1 MPQIQQFTTDT
12 LPDHLGWQ
20 IQDFVRI
27 HWFDIFAHEK
37 DPDVHPA
44 MWHPT
49 YFIIAEQRA
58 LYSNATVVWQDIVVG
73 EATYRAY
80 GLSSVLTYPAFRKKG
95 YGSQVVTAATDFIK
109 AQADADLAI
118 LWTGDD
124 MESFYTPYSFVHP
137 RDFTVTSGDPASP
150 EPTHFSMLMFL
161 SARGKQLQ
169 QSLAG
174 GSLYF
179 GQYTW

>member
-1 MPQIQQFTTDT
+1 MPELQQFTADT
-12 LPDHLGWQ
+12 MPDHFGWQ
-20 IQDFVRI
+20 ILDFVRI

-37 DPDVHPA
+37 EAAVHPA

-58 LYSNATVVWQDIVVG
+58 LYSNATVVWQDITVNG
-73 EATYRAY
+73 QPYRAY
-80 GLSSVLTYPAFRKKG
+80 GLSSVLTYPAFRKQG
-95 YGSQVVTAATDFIK
+95 YGSRVVTAATEFIK

-118 LWTGDD
+118 LWTDPPT
-124 MESFYTPYSFVHP
+124 ESFYTTHGFVHP
-137 RDFTVTSGDPASP
+137 TDFFTTSGDPAAP

-161 SARGKQLQ
+161 SASGQRLQ
-169 QSLAG
+169 QALAG

-179 GQYTW
+179 GEHTW